1 MGRMVEISD
10 SLRTLFTGVVEE
22 RDGEYVVAVP
32 SSEIEQGELTSGEA
46 YRVGLIGAGGD
57 DEATSKD
64 ARDTEGCT
72 QERGSANSDQPPVV
86 EGETY
91 QVEIKSVGEQGDGVA
106 YVDGFVVMV
115 SDAEIGERVVVK
127 VETVLES
134 VAFGDVVKRI
144 GPKSSI

>member
-1 MGRMVEISD
+1 MVEISD

-22 RDGEYVVAVP
+22 RDGEYVVVVP

-57 DEATSKD
+57 GGVTSKD
-64 ARDTEGCT
+64 ARGTGART
-72 QERGSANSDQPPVV
+72 RGRDSASSDQPPVV

-91 QVEIKSVGEQGDGVA
+91 QVEIESMGEQGDGVA

-144 GPKSSI
+144 GPKSSL